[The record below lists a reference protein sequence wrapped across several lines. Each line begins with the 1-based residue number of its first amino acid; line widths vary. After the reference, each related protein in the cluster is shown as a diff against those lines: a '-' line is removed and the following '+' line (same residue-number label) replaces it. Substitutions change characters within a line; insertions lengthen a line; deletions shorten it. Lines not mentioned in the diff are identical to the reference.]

1 MWHTAHA
8 VCLHKLGVS
17 QNIDDLIDAPKPP
30 VSLLKM
36 TILGDFGVPHF
47 GKPQWR
53 LQCSTGATF
62 CSSVL
67 ACCLWSSGARR
78 LQHQACDTWRGRVQ
92 KLQQKTWD
100 HPDPRIAAAWTLST
114 TRLKIY
120 CDKNGK
126 KADANNCKHNANG
139 TCCKSPNTPQT
150 RRRLARERKKRFS
163 SCSEYGSRK
172 K

>member
-36 TILGDFGVPHF
+36 TILDDFGVPHF

-53 LQCSTGATF
+53 LQCSTRAALF
-62 CSSVL
+62 WR
-67 ACCLWSSGARR
+67 AASGAVGHVGCSTKR
-78 LQHQACDTWRGRVQ
+78 AWRGRVQ

-139 TCCKSPNTPQT
+139 TCCKSPNT
-150 RRRLARERKKRFS
+150 KKN
-163 SCSEYGSRK
+163 SEGTCLRWSE
-172 K
+172 